1 MPKYSDISKQ
11 FEDHFRL
18 RTKPLAIKMLASE
31 AEVPAGA
38 VRPLK
43 DMGHHLSL
51 CQAFSLARRQGQ
63 TTALFLEDNWC
74 FEPVVGLGF
83 KEPPEIFLDGHN
95 RYPASASSV
104 EAGSRWAHQLPK
116 FEAEKYKGVVVAPL
130 EKADFEPDIVVLY
143 VDASALTHLLI
154 AVNWIDGNDATCVL
168 GGHSACVYAIVPT
181 MLNNQFQVAVPC
193 IGDRKRA
200 VAQEDELIFSFPIDK
215 AQSLIDGLKGTSPTQ
230 VGYPIKY
237 DLLPEY
243 QLAESYK
250 IMGRELGIDIK

>member
-1 MPKYSDISKQ
+1 MKSYLEISNEIEK
-11 FEDHFRL
+11 HLRL
-18 RTKPLAIKMLASE
+18 RSKPVGIKMLANESE
-31 AEVPAGA
+31 IPEGA

-51 CQAFSLARRQGQ
+51 CQAISLARRQGM
-63 TTALFLEDNWC
+63 TIAMLTEDNWC

-83 KEPPEIFLDGHN
+83 KEPPGIFLDGHN
-95 RYPASASSV
+95 RYPSTASSV
-104 EAGSRWAHQLPK
+104 EAGSLWAHQMPK
-116 FEAEKYKGVVVAPL
+116 FEVGKYQGIVVAPL
-130 EKADFEPDIVVLY
+130 EKISYKPDIIVLY

-168 GGHSACVYAIVPT
+168 GGHSACVYTIVPT
-181 MLNNQFQVAVPC
+181 IKNNQFQIAVPC

-200 VAQEDELIFSFPIDK
+200 VAQEDEMIFSFPVTK
-215 AQSLIDGLKGTSPTQ
+215 AQSLIDGLISTNPTQ

-250 IMGRELGIDIK
+250 IMGRLVGIDIK

>member
-1 MPKYSDISKQ
+1 MSEYKELSNE
-11 FEDHFRL
+11 FENHFRL
-18 RTKPLAIKMLASE
+18 RTKPIAVKMLADE
-31 AEVPAGA
+31 TQIPEGA
-38 VRPLK
+38 LRPLK

-51 CQAFSLARRQGQ
+51 CQAFSLARRQGAAI
-63 TTALFLEDNWC
+63 ALLLEDNWC

-83 KEPPEIFLDGHN
+83 AAPPDIFLDGHN

-104 EAGSRWAHQLPK
+104 EAGSRWAHQMPK
-116 FEAEKYKGVVVAPL
+116 FEVGKYKGIVVAPL
-130 EKADFEPDIVVLY
+130 EKANFTPDIVVLY

-181 MLNNQFQVAVPC
+181 MKNDQFQVAVPC

-200 VAQEDELIFSFPIDK
+200 VAQEDELIFSFPLDK
-215 AQSLIDGLKGTSPTQ
+215 AQPLLDGLKCTSPTQ

-243 QLAESYK
+243 ELAESYK
-250 IMGRELGIDIK
+250 QMGRMMGIDIK